1 SSGSVSSSGH
11 RGVPM
16 ASRGF
21 DGSRRGSL
29 RRAGAREPASDPA
42 DGAPQASGFRASPSS
57 FVSPSA
63 AAAATPADMA
73 AVLQQVLERPE
84 LNKLPKS
91 TQNKLEKFLAD
102 QQSEIDGLKGR
113 HEKFKVESEQQYFE
127 IEKRLSHSQE
137 RLVNETRECQNLR
150 LELEKLNNQVK
161 VLTEKN
167 KELET
172 SQDRNLGIQSQFT
185 RAKEELEAEKRD
197 LIRTNE
203 RLSQEVEYLTE
214 DVKRLNEKLKE
225 SNTTKGELQLKLDEL
240 QASDVAVKYREKRLE
255 QEKELLHN
263 QNSWLNTEL
272 KTKTDELL
280 ALGREKGNEILELK
294 CNLENKKE
302 EVLRLEEQMN
312 GLKTSNEHL
321 QKHVEDLLTK
331 LKEAK
336 EQQASMEE
344 KFHNEL
350 NAHIKLSNLYKSA
363 ADDSE
368 AKSNELTRAVDE
380 LHKLLKEAGEA
391 NKTIQ
396 DHLLQAEESKD
407 QMEKEMLEKIGKLEK
422 ELENANDLLSAT
434 KRKGAILSEEE
445 LAAMSPT
452 AAAVA
457 KIVKPGMKLTELYNA
472 YVETQDQLL
481 LEKLENKRINKYLD
495 EIVKEVEA
503 KAPILKRQREE
514 YERAQK
520 AVASLSAK
528 LEQAMKE
535 IQRLQ
540 EETDKANKHSSVLE
554 RDNQRMEVQI
564 KDLSQQIRVLLME
577 LEEAR
582 GNHVIRDEEVSSADI
597 SSSSEVISQHLVSY
611 RNIEELQQ
619 QNQRLLFALRELGET
634 REREEQE
641 TTSSKISELQHKLE
655 NSLTELE
662 QLRES
667 RQHQMQLVDSIVRQR
682 DMYRI
687 LLSQTTGMAIPLQ
700 ASSLDDIS
708 LVSTPKRSSTSQT
721 ASTPAPVSVIE
732 STDAI
737 EARAA
742 LKQLQE
748 IFENYKK
755 EKIDSE
761 KLQNEQLEKLQEQV
775 TDLRSQNTKI
785 STQLDFASKRYEML
799 QDNVEGYR
807 REITSLQERNQK
819 LTATTQKQEQ
829 IINTMTQDLRGANEK
844 LAVAE
849 VRADNLKKEKEML
862 KLSEVRLS
870 QQRESLLAEQRGQNL
885 LLTNLQTIQGIL
897 ERSETETKQRL
908 SSQIEKLE
916 HEISHL
922 KKKLENEVEQR
933 HTLTRNLDVQ
943 LLDTKRQLD
952 TEINL
957 HLNTKEL
964 LKNAQKEIAS
974 LKQHLN
980 NMEAQLASQS
990 TQRTGKGQSSDKD
1003 DVDDLMS
1010 QLRQA
1015 EEQVNDLKER
1025 LKTSAS
1031 NVEQYR
1037 AMVTSL
1043 EDSLNKEKQVTEEV
1057 HKNIEVRL
1065 KESAEFQTQL
1075 EKKLMEVEKEKQE
1088 LQDDKRK
1095 AIESMEQQLSEL
1107 KKTLSSVQSE
1117 VQEALQRA
1125 STALSNEQ
1133 QARRDCQEQAKIAV
1147 EAQNKYERELMLH
1160 AADVEALQAAKEQV
1174 SKMTSVRQHLEE
1186 TTQKAESQLLACKAS
1201 WEERERVLKDEVSKS
1216 VSRCEDLEKQN
1227 RLLHDQIE
1235 KLSDKVVASMKEVVQ
1250 TPLNVSVS
1258 EEGKSQEQILEILRF
1273 IRREKEIAE
1282 TRFEVAQV
1290 ESLRYRQ
1297 RVELLERELQELQD
1311 SLNAEREKVQVTAK
1325 TMAQHEELMKKTE
1338 TMNVVMET
1346 NKMLREEK
1354 ERLEQ
1359 NLQQMQAKVRKL
1371 ELDILPLQ
1379 EANAELSEKSGM
1391 LQAEKK
1397 LLEEDVKRWKARNQ
1411 HLVNQQKDPD
1421 TEEYRKLL
1429 SEKEIHTKRIQ
1440 QLNEEVG
1447 RLKAEIARSNAS
1459 LTNNQNLIQS
1469 LKEDLSK
1476 VRNEK
1481 ENIQKDLDAKII
1493 DIQEKVKTIT
1503 QVKKIGRRYKTQYE
1517 ELKAQQDK
1525 AMESSIQSSGD
1536 HQEQHISV
1544 QEMQE
1549 LKDTLS
1555 QSETKTKSLESQVE
1569 NLQKTL
1575 SEKETEARNLQE
1587 QTAQLQSEL
1596 SRLRQDLQDRTTQ
1609 EEQLRQ
1615 QITEKDEKTRKAIV
1629 AAKSKIAHLAGVK
1642 DQLTKENE
1650 ELKQRNGALDQQK
1663 DELDVR
1669 MTALKSQY
1677 EGRISRLERELR
1689 EHQERHLEQRDEPQ
1703 EPTNKAPEQQRQIT
1717 LKTTPAS
1724 GERGIASTSDPPTA
1738 NIKPTPVVSTPSKVT
1753 AAAMAGNKSTPRASI
1768 RPMVTPATVTNP
1780 TTTPTATVMPT
1791 TQVES
1796 QEALQSEGPVEH
1808 VTVFGSASGSVRS
1821 TSPNV
1826 QPSISQPILTVQQQ
1840 TQATAFVQP
1849 TQQSHP
1855 QIEPANQELSP
1866 NIVEVVQSSPVERP
1880 STSTAVFGTVSATP
1894 SSSLPK
1900 RTREEEE
1907 DSTAEAADQVPDD
1920 TVEMPLPKKLKTV
1933 TPVATEEEVMAEEST
1948 DGEVETQVY
1957 NQDSQDSI
1965 GEGVTQGDYT
1975 PMEDSEE
1982 TSQSLQI
1989 DLGPLQSDQQTT
2001 SSQDGQGKGDDVIV
2015 IDSDD
2020 EDDDEEN
2027 DGEHEDYEEDE
2038 DDDDDDEDDTGMGD
2052 EGEDSNEGTG
2062 SADGNDG
2069 YEADDAEG
2077 GDGTDPGTE
2086 TEESMGGA
2094 ESNQRAADSQN
2105 NGEGS
2110 TSAAESSFSQEV
2122 AREQQ
2127 PTSASERQTPRA
2139 PQSPRRPPHP
2149 LPPRLTIHAPP
2160 QELGP
2165 PVQRIQMTR
2174 RQSVGRGLQ
2183 LTPGIGGMQQ
2193 HFFDD
2198 EDRTV
2203 PSTPTLVVPHRTDG
2217 FAEAIHSP
2225 QVAGVPRF
2233 RFGPPEDMP
2242 QTSSSHSD
2250 LGQLA
2255 SQGGLGMYETPLFL
2269 AHEEESG
2276 GRSVPTTPLQVAAPV
2291 TVFTEST
2298 TSDASEHASQS
2309 VPMVTT
2315 STGTLST
2322 TNESATGDD
2331 GDEVFVEAES
2341 EGISS
2346 EAGLEIDSQQEEEP
2360 VQASDESDLP
2370 STSQDPPSS
2379 SSVDT
2384 SSSQPKPFR
2393 RVRLQTTLRQG
2404 VRGRQFNRQRG
2415 VSHAM
2420 GGRGGIN
2427 RGNIN

>member
-1 SSGSVSSSGH
+1 
-11 RGVPM
+11 
-16 ASRGF
+16 
-21 DGSRRGSL
+21 
-29 RRAGAREPASDPA
+29 
-42 DGAPQASGFRASPSS
+42 
-57 FVSPSA
+57 
-63 AAAATPADMA
+63 MA
-73 AVLQQVLERPE
+73 AVLQQVLERTE

-91 TQNKLEKFLAD
+91 VQNKLEKFLAD

-137 RLVNETRECQNLR
+137 RLVNETRECQSLR
-150 LELEKLNNQVK
+150 LELEKLNSQLK
-161 VLTEKN
+161 ALTEKN
-167 KELET
+167 KELEV
-172 SQDRNLGIQSQFT
+172 SQDRSVAIQSQFT
-185 RAKEELEAEKRD
+185 RTKEELEAEKRD

-203 RLSQEVEYLTE
+203 RLSQELEYITE
-214 DVKRLNEKLKE
+214 DFKRLNEKLKE
-225 SNTTKGELQLKLDEL
+225 SNATKGELQLKLDEL
-240 QASDVAVKYREKRLE
+240 QASDVSVKYREKRLE

-263 QNSWLNTEL
+263 QNTWLNTEL

-302 EVLRLEEQMN
+302 EVSRMEEQMN
-312 GLKTSNEHL
+312 GLKASNENL

-368 AKSNELTRAVDE
+368 AKSNELTRAVDQ
-380 LHKLLKEAGEA
+380 LHRLLKSTGEA
-391 NKTIQ
+391 SKGFQEHIIEV
-396 DHLLQAEESKD
+396 EESKD
-407 QMEKEMLEKIGKLEK
+407 RMEKEMLEKIRKLEK

-520 AVASLSAK
+520 AVASLSIK

-540 EETDKANKHSSVLE
+540 EDTDKANKHSSVLE

-619 QNQRLLFALRELGET
+619 QNQRLLVALRELGET

-641 TTSSKISELQHKLE
+641 TTSSKISELQVKLE
-655 NSLTELE
+655 NALTELE

-687 LLSQTTGMAIPLQ
+687 LLSQTTGVAIPLQ

-721 ASTPAPVSVIE
+721 ASTPAPVIE
-732 STDAI
+732 PAEAI
-737 EARAA
+737 EAKAA

-755 EKIDSE
+755 EKADNE
-761 KLQNEQLEKLQEQV
+761 KMQNEQLEKLQEQV

-807 REITSLQERNQK
+807 REITSLHERNQK

-849 VRADNLKKEKEML
+849 VRAENLKKEKEML

-952 TEINL
+952 TETNL

-974 LKQHLN
+974 LKQHLS
-980 NMEAQLASQS
+980 NMEVQLASQS
-990 TQRTGKGQSSDKD
+990 SQRTGKGQPSNKEDM
-1003 DVDDLMS
+1003 DDLLS

-1025 LKTSAS
+1025 LKTSTS

-1043 EDSLNKEKQVTEEV
+1043 EESLNKEKQVTEEV
-1057 HKNIEVRL
+1057 RKNIEVRL

-1107 KKTLSSVQSE
+1107 KKTLNSVQNE

-1174 SKMTSVRQHLEE
+1174 SKMASVRQHLEE
-1186 TTQKAESQLLACKAS
+1186 TAQKAESQLLECKAS
-1201 WEERERVLKDEVSKS
+1201 WEERERMLKDEVSKS

-1235 KLSDKVVASMKEVVQ
+1235 KLSDKVVSSMKEGVQ
-1250 TPLNVSVS
+1250 GPLNVSLS

-1359 NLQQMQAKVRKL
+1359 DLQQMQAKVRKL

-1429 SEKEIHTKRIQ
+1429 SEKEVHTKRIQ
-1440 QLNEEVG
+1440 QLTEELG

-1469 LKEDLSK
+1469 LKEDLNK
-1476 VRNEK
+1476 VRTEK
-1481 ENIQKDLDAKII
+1481 ENIQKELDAKII

-1525 AMESSIQSSGD
+1525 VMETSAQSSGD
-1536 HQEQHISV
+1536 HQEQHVSV

-1549 LKDTLS
+1549 LKETLS
-1555 QSETKTKSLESQVE
+1555 QAETKSKSLENQVE

-1575 SEKETEARNLQE
+1575 SEKEIEARSLQE
-1587 QTAQLQSEL
+1587 QTLELQSEL
-1596 SRLRQDLQDRTTQ
+1596 ARLRQDLQDRTTQ

-1615 QITEKDEKTRKAIV
+1615 QITEKEEKTRKAIV

-1703 EPTNKAPEQQRQIT
+1703 EPTNKVPEQQRQIT

-1724 GERGIASTSDPPTA
+1724 GERGIASMSDPPTA

-1796 QEALQSEGPVEH
+1796 QEAMQSEGPVEH
-1808 VTVFGSASGSVRS
+1808 VPVFGSTSGSVRS

-1826 QPSISQPILTVQQQ
+1826 QPSIPQPILTVQQQ

-1855 QIEPANQELSP
+1855 QIEPTNQELSP

-1907 DSTAEAADQVPDD
+1907 DSTIEASDQISDD
-1920 TVEMPLPKKLKTV
+1920 TVEMPLPKKLKSV
-1933 TPVATEEEVMAEEST
+1933 IPVGTEEEVMAEEST

-1957 NQDSQDSI
+1957 TQDSQDSI

-1989 DLGPLQSDQQTT
+1989 DLGPLQSDQQTA

-2020 EDDDEEN
+2020 EEEEEDEN
-2027 DGEHEDYEEDE
+2027 DGEH
-2038 DDDDDDEDDTGMGD
+2038 
-2052 EGEDSNEGTG
+2052 
-2062 SADGNDG
+2062 
-2069 YEADDAEG
+2069 EG

-2086 TEESMGGA
+2086 TEESMGGG

-2105 NGEGS
+2105 SGEGN
-2110 TSAAESSFSQEV
+2110 TGTAESSFSQEIS
-2122 AREQQ
+2122 REQQ
-2127 PTSASERQTPRA
+2127 PSSASERQTPRA

-2298 TSDASEHASQS
+2298 ASDASEHASQS

-2322 TNESATGDD
+2322 TNETAAGDD

>member
-1 SSGSVSSSGH
+1 
-11 RGVPM
+11 
-16 ASRGF
+16 
-21 DGSRRGSL
+21 
-29 RRAGAREPASDPA
+29 
-42 DGAPQASGFRASPSS
+42 
-57 FVSPSA
+57 
-63 AAAATPADMA
+63 MA
-73 AVLQQVLERPE
+73 AVLQQVLERAE
-84 LNKLPKS
+84 LSKLPKPV
-91 TQNKLEKFLAD
+91 QGKLERFLAD
-102 QQSEIDGLKGR
+102 QQSEIDGLRAR
-113 HEKFKVESEQQYFE
+113 HERFKVDSEQQYFE
-127 IEKRLSHSQE
+127 VEKRLAQSQE
-137 RLVNETRECQNLR
+137 RLVNETQECQTLR
-150 LELEKLNNQVK
+150 EELKKLHEQLKSLN
-161 VLTEKN
+161 EKN
-167 KELET
+167 KELEAA
-172 SQDRNLGIQSQFT
+172 QDRNAAIQSHLS
-185 RAKEELEAEKRD
+185 REKEELEAEKRD
-197 LIRTNE
+197 LVRTSE
-203 RLSQEVEYLTE
+203 RRSQEVEHLNE
-214 DVKRLNEKLKE
+214 DVKRLNEKLTE
-225 SNTTKGELQLKLDEL
+225 ANTEKVKLQLKLDEL
-240 QASDVAVKYREKRLE
+240 QTSDVSMKYREKRLE
-255 QEKELLHN
+255 QEKELLQN
-263 QNSWLNTEL
+263 QNMWLNTEL
-272 KTKTDELL
+272 KAKTDELL
-280 ALGREKGNEILELK
+280 HTAREKGNEILELK

-302 EVLRLEEQMN
+302 EVSRMEEQVN
-312 GLKTSNEHL
+312 SLKQSNENL
-321 QKHVEDLLTK
+321 QKHVEDLLNK

-344 KFHNEL
+344 RFHNEL

-368 AKSNELTRAVDE
+368 AKSNELTGAVEE

-391 NKTIQ
+391 NKATQ
-396 DHLLQAEESKD
+396 EHLTEVEESKAV
-407 QMEKEMLEKIGKLEK
+407 MEKELREKIGKLEK

-457 KIVKPGMKLTELYNA
+457 KVVKPGMKLTELYNA

-495 EIVKEVEA
+495 EIVQEVEA

-514 YERAQK
+514 FERSQK

-540 EETDKANKHSSVLE
+540 EDADKANKHASLLE
-554 RDNQRMEVQI
+554 RENQRLEIQV

-619 QNQRLLFALRELGET
+619 QNQRLLVALRELGEA
-634 REREEQE
+634 REKEEQE
-641 TTSSKISELQHKLE
+641 TTSSKISELQSQLE
-655 NSLTELE
+655 EALNELE
-662 QLRES
+662 KLRES
-667 RQHQMQLVDSIVRQR
+667 RHHQLQLVESIVRQR
-682 DMYRI
+682 DMFRI
-687 LLSQTTGMAIPLQ
+687 LLAQTTGAIIPLQ
-700 ASSLDDIS
+700 ASGLLPEEIS
-708 LVSTPKRSSTSQT
+708 LTSTPKRPNLPQ
-721 ASTPAPVSVIE
+721 AMSTPAPVSMTE
-732 STDAI
+732 SVETV
-737 EARAA
+737 EAKAA

-748 IFENYKK
+748 VFENYKK
-755 EKIDSE
+755 EKAEND
-761 KLQNEQLEKLQEQV
+761 KLLNEQNEKLQEQV
-775 TDLRSQNTKI
+775 TDLRSQNAKI
-785 STQLDFASKRYEML
+785 STQLEFASKRYEML

-807 REITSLQERNQK
+807 REITSLHERTQK

-849 VRADNLKKEKEML
+849 VRAENLKKEKDIL
-862 KLSEVRLS
+862 KMSDVRLT

-885 LLTNLQTIQGIL
+885 LLTNLRTIQGIL

-908 SSQIEKLE
+908 SNQIEKLE
-916 HEISHL
+916 REISQL
-922 KKKLENEVEQR
+922 KKKLESEVEQR
-933 HTLTRNLDVQ
+933 HSLTKNQEVHILD
-943 LLDTKRQLD
+943 LKRQLE
-952 TEINL
+952 TETNRHI
-957 HLNTKEL
+957 NTKEL
-964 LKNAQKEIAS
+964 LKNAQKETAM
-974 LKQHLN
+974 LKQQLN
-980 NMEAQLASQS
+980 NTEAQLAFQSSQ
-990 TQRTGKGQSSDKD
+990 RAPGKGQPSTNE
-1003 DVDDLMS
+1003 DVDDLVS
-1010 QLRQA
+1010 RLRQA
-1015 EEQVNDLKER
+1015 DEQVNDLRER
-1025 LKTSAS
+1025 LKTSSS

-1037 AMVTSL
+1037 AMVLSL
-1043 EDSLNKEKQVTEEV
+1043 EESLNKEKQVTEEV
-1057 HKNIEVRL
+1057 RATVEARL
-1065 KESAEFQTQL
+1065 KESSEYQAQL
-1075 EKKLMEVEKEKQE
+1075 EKKLMESEKEKQE
-1088 LQDDKRK
+1088 LQEEKRK
-1095 AIESMEQQLSEL
+1095 AVENMEQQA
-1107 KKTLSSVQSE
+1107 KM
-1117 VQEALQRA
+1117 A
-1125 STALSNEQ
+1125 S
-1133 QARRDCQEQAKIAV
+1133 

-1160 AADVEALQAAKEQV
+1160 AADVEALQAIKEQV
-1174 SKMTSVRQHLEE
+1174 AKNAAVRQQLEE
-1186 TTQKAESQLLACKAS
+1186 AAQKAESELLECKAS
-1201 WEERERVLKDEVSKS
+1201 WEERERMIKDEASKLA
-1216 VSRCEDLEKQN
+1216 SRCEDLEKQN
-1227 RLLHDQIE
+1227 RLLHEQLE
-1235 KLSDKVVASMKEVVQ
+1235 SLSDKMVTSMKEAVPTAV
-1250 TPLNVSVS
+1250 NVSLN

-1297 RVELLERELQELQD
+1297 RVEHLERELQELQD

-1325 TMAQHEELMKKTE
+1325 TIAQHEELMKKTE
-1338 TMNVVMET
+1338 TMNVLIET

-1359 NLQQMQAKVRKL
+1359 ELQQIQAKVRKL
-1371 ELDILPLQ
+1371 EADILPLQ
-1379 EANAELSEKSGM
+1379 ESNAELSEKSGM

-1397 LLEEDVKRWKARNQ
+1397 LLEEDVKRWKARTQ
-1411 HLVNQQKDPD
+1411 HLLSQQKDTD
-1421 TEEYRKLL
+1421 LEEYRKLL
-1429 SEKEIHTKRIQ
+1429 SEKEANTKRIQ
-1440 QLNEEVG
+1440 QMSEETG
-1447 RLKAEIARSNAS
+1447 RLKAEVARTNAS
-1459 LTNNQNLIQS
+1459 LTTSQNLVQS
-1469 LKEDLSK
+1469 LKDEVTK
-1476 VRNEK
+1476 IRTEK
-1481 ENIQKDLDAKII
+1481 DTLQKEVDAKVA

-1517 ELKAQQDK
+1517 ELKAQHDK
-1525 AMESSIQSSGD
+1525 MVAKASTQPFVE
-1536 HQEQHISV
+1536 QEEQQVSV
-1544 QEMQE
+1544 QEVQD

-1555 QSETKTKSLESQVE
+1555 QAEVKTKALETQVE
-1569 NLQKTL
+1569 SLQKTIA
-1575 SEKETEARNLQE
+1575 EKETEVRNLQE
-1587 QTAQLQSEL
+1587 QITQLQSEL
-1596 SRLRQDLQDRTTQ
+1596 ARFHQDLQEKTTQ

-1615 QITEKDEKTRKAIV
+1615 QITEKEEKTRKTLL
-1629 AAKSKIAHLAGVK
+1629 AAKQKIAQLAGTK
-1642 DQLTKENE
+1642 EQLTKENE
-1650 ELKQRNGALDQQK
+1650 EWKQKSSSLEEQK
-1663 DELDVR
+1663 TELEVR
-1669 MTALKSQY
+1669 MSALKSQY
-1677 EGRISRLERELR
+1677 EGRICRLERELR
-1689 EHQERHLEQRDEPQ
+1689 EQQERHHEQRDEPP
-1703 EPTNKAPEQQRQIT
+1703 ESTNKVPEQQRQIS
-1717 LKTTPAS
+1717 LKSTPAS

-1753 AAAMAGNKSTPRASI
+1753 AAAIAGNKSTPRASI

-1791 TQVES
+1791 TQVET
-1796 QEALQSEGPVEH
+1796 QEAMQSEGPVEH
-1808 VTVFGSASGSVRS
+1808 VPVFGSTSGSVRS

-1826 QPSISQPILTVQQQ
+1826 QTSLSQPILTVQQQ

-1855 QIEPANQELSP
+1855 QIEPANQEPSP
-1866 NIVEVVQSSPVERP
+1866 TIVEVVQSSQIERP

-1894 SSSLPK
+1894 SSSLSK
-1900 RTREEEE
+1900 RPREEEE
-1907 DSTAEAADQVPDD
+1907 DN
-1920 TVEMPLPKKLKTV
+1920 TVENSDQISEETVDVPLPKKLRSIQRV
-1933 TPVATEEEVMAEEST
+1933 GPEEEVTAEEST
-1948 DGEVETQVY
+1948 DGEVEAQTY

-1965 GEGVTQGDYT
+1965 GEGVTQGEYT

-1982 TSQSLQI
+1982 TSQSIPI
-1989 DLGPLQSDQQTT
+1989 DLGPLQPDQQNTS
-2001 SSQDGQGKGDDVIV
+2001 SSQDGQSKRDDVIV

-2020 EDDDEEN
+2020 EDDDDEEN
-2027 DGEHEDYEEDE
+2027 EGEQEDYEDEEEEDE
-2038 DDDDDDEDDTGMGD
+2038 DDDEDTGMGD
-2052 EGEDSNEGTG
+2052 EGDDSNEGTG

-2077 GDGTDPGTE
+2077 ADGTDPGTE
-2086 TEESMGGA
+2086 TEESMGGG

-2105 NGEGS
+2105 SGEGS
-2110 TSAAESSFSQEV
+2110 TSAAESTFPHESS
-2122 AREQQ
+2122 REQQ
-2127 PTSASERQTPRA
+2127 PSSASERQAPRP

-2291 TVFTEST
+2291 TVFTESA
-2298 TSDASEHASQS
+2298 SADASEHASQS

-2315 STGTLST
+2315 STGNLST
-2322 TNESATGDD
+2322 TTEAGAGDD
-2331 GDEVFVEAES
+2331 GDEVFAEAES
-2341 EGISS
+2341 EGITS
-2346 EAGLEIDSQQEEEP
+2346 EVGLEIDSQQEEES

-2379 SSVDT
+2379 SSADT
-2384 SSSQPKPFR
+2384 SSNQPKPFR
-2393 RVRLQTTLRQG
+2393 RVRLQPPALRTG

-2415 VSHAM
+2415 VTHAM
-2420 GGRGGIN
+2420 GGRGGLN
-2427 RGNIN
+2427 RGNIS